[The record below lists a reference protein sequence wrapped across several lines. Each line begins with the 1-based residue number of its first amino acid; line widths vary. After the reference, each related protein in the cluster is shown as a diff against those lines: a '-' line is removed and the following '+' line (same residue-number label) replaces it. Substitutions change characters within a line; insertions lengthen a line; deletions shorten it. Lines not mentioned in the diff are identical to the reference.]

1 MAKKKMIIYDDTI
14 LVDFKLVFDAIR
26 EEKGDWQKVE
36 KELQELL
43 ESVRCQKAS
52 KKRRWL
58 KLGAQ

>member
-43 ESVRCQKAS
+43 ESVSGERE
-52 KKRRWL
+52 
-58 KLGAQ
+58 